1 MSDFLDAFND
11 SKFKFHSNTLI
22 NADIIIF
29 LELYTKHKYPEM
41 SVFMEILNKKQR
53 AFYTDEM
60 YATLSNMMNS
70 ILKIRRFIVN
80 NGINA

>member
-1 MSDFLDAFND
+1 MSDFLDAFNH

-41 SVFMEILNKKQR
+41 SVFMEILNKKTVLISGGI
-53 AFYTDEM
+53 ASFGNIFIKT
-60 YATLSNMMNS
+60 S
-70 ILKIRRFIVN
+70 LKTY
-80 NGINA
+80 GK